1 MQMTTPTTE
10 RLSPAHTPA
19 GGGVRLFVTESRW
32 TLLVL
37 RLTLGL
43 MIFPHGAQKLL
54 GWFGGYGFAGT
65 MGYFTDTLGIPYL
78 FGLLAIIA
86 EFFGGLA
93 LLAGFLT
100 RVAAFGVGT
109 TMLVAALMVHAEFG
123 FFMDWSGNQ
132 GGEGFE
138 FHLLALG
145 IAVALMIGGGGRYSA
160 DRMLAAR
167 R

>member
-1 MQMTTPTTE
+1 MPTTASTTE
-10 RLSPAHTPA
+10 RPSSTLALP
-19 GGGVRLFVTESRW
+19 GGALRLLATEPRW

-43 MIFPHGAQKLL
+43 MIIPHGAQKLL

-65 MGYFTDTLGIPYL
+65 MGYFTDALGIPYA
-78 FGLLAIIA
+78 FGLLAILA

-93 LLAGFLT
+93 LLAGLLT

-123 FFMDWSGNQ
+123 FFMNWSGSQ

-160 DRMLAAR
+160 DRTLASR